1 MAKIETCEI
10 SILMDENGAW
20 RVGDRE
26 DLTDAAGGLA
36 DEGGIMVRQV
46 NLIVRMSRP
55 TATDISIDVPDDAGT
70 TAEAEV
76 SAEA

>member
-20 RVGDRE
+20 HVGNRE
-26 DLTDAAGGLA
+26 DLTDAAGSLA
-36 DEGGIMVRQV
+36 DEGGIMVSQV

-55 TATDISIDVPDDAGT
+55 KAAAIRIDVPDEAGT

-76 SAEA
+76 SAED